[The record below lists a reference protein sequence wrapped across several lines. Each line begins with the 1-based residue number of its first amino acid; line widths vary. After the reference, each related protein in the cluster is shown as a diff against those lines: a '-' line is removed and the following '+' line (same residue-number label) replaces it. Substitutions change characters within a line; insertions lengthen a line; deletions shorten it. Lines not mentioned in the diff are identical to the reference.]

1 MSNRTLRLQRAD
13 EETIAYVETL
23 LDKNGLPS
31 DDVEPGRNRFY
42 IGYDGDTRVGVGGVE
57 RHGTDGLLRS
67 VVIERSARGTD
78 TERALCEALESKV
91 EADGVERLYLL
102 TTTAAE
108 FFGDCG
114 YVETDRTTAPNAI
127 RQTPNSTSSVP

>member
-1 MSNRTLRLQRAD
+1 MTWNRAEIGST
-13 EETIAYVETL
+13 
-23 LDKNGLPS
+23 S
-31 DDVEPGRNRFY
+31 DMTVTPESVSAASR
-42 IGYDGDTRVGVGGVE
+42 DTRDGRVVTVC
-57 RHGTDGLLRS
+57 RYRAIGTGNRY
-67 VVIERSARGTD
+67 GT
-78 TERALCEALESKV
+78 ALCEALESKV

-127 RQTPNSTSSVP
+127 RQTAEFDELCPVTATCMVKSL

>member
-1 MSNRTLRLQRAD
+1 
-13 EETIAYVETL
+13 
-23 LDKNGLPS
+23 
-31 DDVEPGRNRFY
+31 
-42 IGYDGDTRVGVGGVE
+42 
-57 RHGTDGLLRS
+57 LLRS

-78 TERALCEALESKV
+78 TERRCARHWKSKV

-127 RQTPNSTSSVP
+127 RQTAEFDELCPVTATCMVKSL

>member
-1 MSNRTLRLQRAD
+1 
-13 EETIAYVETL
+13 
-23 LDKNGLPS
+23 
-31 DDVEPGRNRFY
+31 VEPGRNRFY

-57 RHGTDGLLRS
+57 TRDGRVVTVCRYRAIGTGNRY
-67 VVIERSARGTD
+67 GT
-78 TERALCEALESKV
+78 ALCEALESKV

-127 RQTPNSTSSVP
+127 RQTAEFDELCPVTATCMVKSL